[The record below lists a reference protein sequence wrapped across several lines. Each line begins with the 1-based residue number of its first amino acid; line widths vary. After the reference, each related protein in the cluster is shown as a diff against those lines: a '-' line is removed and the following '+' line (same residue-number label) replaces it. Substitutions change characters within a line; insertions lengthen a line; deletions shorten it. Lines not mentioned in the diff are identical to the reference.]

1 MAKLVTSELRPRG
14 DREGV
19 SSTDTLP
26 NIFQDVDFHDKN
38 FTVEQVL

>member
-19 SSTDTLP
+19 SSTDTLQ

>member
-1 MAKLVTSELRPRG
+1 MMAKLVTRMLHPP
-14 DREGV
+14 EGGLPQP
-19 SSTDTLP
+19 TLL

>member
-1 MAKLVTSELRPRG
+1 MMAKLVTSMLHPQ
-14 DREGV
+14 EGGLPQP
-19 SSTDTLP
+19 TLLL

>member
-1 MAKLVTSELRPRG
+1 MAKLVTKGE
-14 DREGV
+14 EGGV
-19 SSTDTLP
+19 EGFLNRHSPL